1 MLTADEVKFLKELQD
16 ELNTQET
23 FCQADPRFWV
33 VRQDRWYACPED
45 HEDRIRV
52 SIDDG
57 CAMALEEG
65 VKEAFT
71 DIKARLGDDTATEW
85 LHDWCIAL
93 DDRFDDWPM
102 NSRAVNALND
112 YASMCDVPLDVVY
125 EQCHSEC
132 VPDTMFLTYRE
143 CCEHIKKN
151 DYHYENPRPYAM
163 TAWRSPQVE
172 KLIKILRTADFDGT
186 KERKGAVGMSEK
198 KYLLTESELRRIAS
212 DAASAGSE
220 FARIDDIPS
229 VEWLDEH
236 EYHERTFTS
245 VFS

>member
-112 YASMCDVPLDVVY
+112 YASMC
-125 EQCHSEC
+125 EC

-172 KLIKILRTADFDGT
+172 KQ
-186 KERKGAVGMSEK
+186 RKGAVGMSEK